1 MPPKNHAKPQDAF
14 QPGKSRA
21 SRLRIFLPKR
31 IYTFFRQSCQ
41 DYREEVIDLTRQT
54 CIHFSGAIFVIYGLY
69 FLYLMA
75 VEMTA
80 HPTWSLDFFLCLLLS
95 LSSGLC
101 WLLFKKRVILP
112 RHTIPMVNSYLS
124 LLLLIILVFHC
135 FGDGYLSEILTAY
148 TMVSTVVL
156 SLNPLQY
163 SAIVGALALV
173 EHLLNCLW
181 VGFDFWLSFFM
192 LVEKLFLLL
201 IMLSLNAYISFLR
214 HRVFQE
220 TDMLRQQAMTDALTG
235 LHNRKYL
242 EQYFRLHEQEAEL
255 AALIHLD
262 LDNFKT
268 LNDTLGHQAGD
279 AVLIRT
285 AQVLRES
292 FRKTDCVARVG
303 GDEFI
308 LFLPNL
314 SEPHHAIHRVQA
326 LLGRFPLVTEEQG
339 QSVAVSVSIGIAF
352 SQPGQHSTY
361 QQLYD
366 QADAAMYQA
375 KRNGKASAV
384 LQGPHGFETIPA
396 AQAET
401 AT

>member
-1 MPPKNHAKPQDAF
+1 MGPTKNAGGQAAE
-14 QPGKSRA
+14 GKLLFPR
-21 SRLRIFLPKR
+21 R
-31 IYTFFRQSCQ
+31 IYNFFHGSCQ
-41 DYREEVIDLTRQT
+41 EYRDEVIDLTRQT

-69 FLYLMA
+69 FCYLMV
-75 VEMTA
+75 VEMTD
-80 HPTWSLDFFLCLLLS
+80 HPTWNLDFFLCLLLS
-95 LSSGLC
+95 LSSGLR
-101 WLLFKKRVILP
+101 WLLFKRRVILP
-112 RHTIPMVNSYLS
+112 KYIVPVVNGYLA
-124 LLLLIILVFHC
+124 LLLVIVLVFHC
-135 FGDGYLSEILTAY
+135 FGDGYLSETLLSY
-148 TMVSTVVL
+148 TVVSTVVL

-163 SAIVGALALV
+163 SAIVGGLALV
-173 EHLLNCLW
+173 EHLFNSLL

-220 TDMLRQQAMTDALTG
+220 TDVLRQQVMTDALTG

-262 LDNFKT
+262 LDNFKA

-314 SEPHHAIHRVQA
+314 SEPRHAISRVQA

-352 SQPGQHSTY
+352 SQPGQRISY

-384 LQGPHGFETIPA
+384 LQGPYGFETIT
-396 AQAET
+396 AEGGVGVY
-401 AT
+401 

>member
-1 MPPKNHAKPQDAF
+1 MEPAKNAKRQTA
-14 QPGKSRA
+14 GG
-21 SRLRIFLPKR
+21 RLLFPRR
-31 IYTFFRQSCQ
+31 VYTFFRDSCQ
-41 DYREEVIDLTRQT
+41 EYRDEVIELTRQT

-69 FLYLMA
+69 FCYLMV
-75 VEMTA
+75 VEMTVN
-80 HPTWSLDFFLCLLLS
+80 PTWSLDFFLCLLLS
-95 LSSGLC
+95 LSSGLR
-101 WLLFKKRVILP
+101 WFLFKRRVIVP
-112 RHTIPMVNSYLS
+112 RHTLLIVNSYLA
-124 LLLLIILVFHC
+124 LLLLIVLVFHC
-135 FGDGYLSEILTAY
+135 FGDGHLSEVLLSY
-148 TMVSTVVL
+148 TVVSTVVL

-163 SAIVGALALV
+163 SAIVGGLALV

-181 VGFDFWLSFFM
+181 VGFDFWLSLFM
-192 LVEKLFLLL
+192 LVEQLFLLL

-220 TDMLRQQAMTDALTG
+220 TDILRQQAMTDALTG

-285 AQVLRES
+285 ARVLRES

-314 SEPHHAIHRVQA
+314 SEPRHAISRVQA

-352 SQPGQHSTY
+352 SRPGQRNTY

-396 AQAET
+396 EGAASSQD
-401 AT
+401 